1 MMSKNRDVFLN
12 KAYTILPTLCIRQ
25 MASWWFMSSGLRCY
39 VVRWAVHVIKAQ
51 EDCLTLTRKKLWSF
65 KTSWTTHR
73 MTQHTSH
80 MAWNF
85 RSTAVRKLNLEND
98 TLLCRM
104 FYITQSRQN
113 IWDLFIKYEHQQNN
127 SKAWI
132 HN

>member
-1 MMSKNRDVFLN
+1 MMSKNRHIFLN
-12 KAYTILPTLCIRQ
+12 KANTILPTLCMRQ
-25 MASWWFMSSGLRCY
+25 MASWWFMSSGLCY
-39 VVRWAVHVIKAQ
+39 HVGWAVHVIKAQ

-65 KTSWTTHR
+65 KTPRTTHP

-80 MAWNF
+80 LAWNF
-85 RSTAVRKLNLEND
+85 RSTAMRKSNLEND

-113 IWDLFIKYEHQQNN
+113 IWVLFIKYEHQWNN
-127 SKAWI
+127 SKATI